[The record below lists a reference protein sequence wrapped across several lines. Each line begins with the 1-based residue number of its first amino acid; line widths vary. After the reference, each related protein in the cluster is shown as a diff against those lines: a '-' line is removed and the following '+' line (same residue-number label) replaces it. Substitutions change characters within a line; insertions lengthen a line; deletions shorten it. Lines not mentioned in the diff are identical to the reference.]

1 MARCVLAILLNNSE
15 EIFLMDV
22 TPSTPSPKRTKS
34 KSKVDAAPKKEP
46 AKKAAASVPAK
57 IKKARIAVPAA
68 AVKPVE
74 SLTTTVEVLSTS
86 GLTLSDRQHEIAI
99 AAYFLAEQ
107 RNFTAGHEL
116 DDWLQAE
123 RQVREARMI

>member
-1 MARCVLAILLNNSE
+1 
-15 EIFLMDV
+15 MDV
-22 TPSTPSPKRTKS
+22 TPSTPSSKRTKS
-34 KSKVDAAPKKEP
+34 KPKVAAAPKKEP
-46 AKKAAASVPAK
+46 VKKAAASAPAK
-57 IKKARIAVPAA
+57 SKKARIATPAA

-74 SLTTTVEVLSTS
+74 PLKTTIEVLSTS
-86 GLTLSDRQHEIAI
+86 GLTLTDLQHEIAI